1 MAKASKQYVL
11 IKNTKEKLE
20 VISVTDNVTK
30 IKNTKG
36 EFYNVP
42 NDYLI
47 SLEEYLFIKSTK
59 KKTL

>member
-1 MAKASKQYVL
+1 MAKNTKQYVL
-11 IKNTKEKLE
+11 VKNTKEKLE
-20 VISVTDNVTK
+20 VISVTENVTR

-47 SLEEYLFIKSTK
+47 TLEEYLFIKSTL
-59 KKTL
+59 KKTK